1 MIETKLHQAAQT
13 LPVPTSTFS
22 QIHEKAYWSQRRS
35 SFDVRKYRRL
45 AALLVCV
52 VLLMGGAAIAAT
64 TEVDYSAWATRSSA
78 FADCIRVADKFGI
91 TLPES
96 IGDSP
101 FREVTTLY
109 VVPKGTT
116 YIEALSTPIYRWYD
130 VDYGVQNIVR
140 TEHSETIEVSD
151 EYSLAFG
158 SADGELCGYVFSLDE
173 SGIWALDNTLPGS
186 YQTEE
191 YKGITLQM
199 GTTVHYNIESDSD
212 IYSYQHKVI
221 WVDTNLNVVFVI
233 NKSFYAEEDA
243 ADKFPDKMIEFAK
256 SIIDQNTPVK

>member
-1 MIETKLHQAAQT
+1 MIESKLHQASQA
-13 LPVPTSTFS
+13 LPEPTSTYS
-22 QIHEKAYWSQRRS
+22 QIQEKAYRNQRRS
-35 SFDVRKYRRL
+35 SFSVRQHRRV

-52 VLLMGGAAIAAT
+52 VLLMGSAAIAAT
-64 TEVDYSAWATRSSA
+64 TAIDYSAWASHSRA
-78 FADCIRVADKFGI
+78 FADCVRIADKLGI

-101 FREVTTLY
+101 FCEVTTLY
-109 VVPKGTT
+109 VVPEGTT
-116 YIEALSTPIYRWYD
+116 YLEALSTPTYQWYD
-130 VDYGVQNIVR
+130 VDYGVQEIIR
-140 TEHSETIEVSD
+140 TKHSETIEVSD

-158 SADGELCGYVFSLDE
+158 STDGELWGYVFSLDE
-173 SGIWALDNTLPGS
+173 SGTWALDNTLPGS

-199 GTTVHYNIESDSD
+199 GTTVHYNIESDSE
-212 IYSYQHKVI
+212 IFSYQHKVI

>member
-1 MIETKLHQAAQT
+1 MIESKLHQAVQT

-22 QIHEKAYWSQRRS
+22 QIQEKAYQTQRRS
-35 SFDVRKYRRL
+35 SFGVRQYRRV

-78 FADCIRVADKFGI
+78 FSDCVGIADKLGI
-91 TLPES
+91 ILPEN

-109 VVPKGTT
+109 VVPEGTT
-116 YIEALSTPIYRWYD
+116 YLEALCTPTYQWYD
-130 VDYGVQNIVR
+130 VDYGVQEIIR
-140 TEHSETIEVSD
+140 TEHSETIEASD

-158 SADGELCGYVFSLDE
+158 STDGELWRYVFSLDE
-173 SGIWALDNTLPGS
+173 YGTWAPDNTLPGS

-191 YKGITLQM
+191 YKGITLQR
-199 GTTVHYNIESDSD
+199 GTTVHYSAESDSE
-212 IYSYQHKVI
+212 IFSYQHKVI
-221 WVDTNLNVVFVI
+221 WVDTTHNVVFVL